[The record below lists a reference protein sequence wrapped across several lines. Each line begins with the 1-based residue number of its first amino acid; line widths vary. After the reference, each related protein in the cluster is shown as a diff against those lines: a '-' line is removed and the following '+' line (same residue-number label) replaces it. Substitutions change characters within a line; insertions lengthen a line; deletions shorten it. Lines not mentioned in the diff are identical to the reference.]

1 VFQVKKAVL
10 GAASVSIFLFPA
22 DAQTAPPS
30 PARLELPAWLTAL
43 PTALDEKIHAG
54 VDEITSS
61 YSLALAPTEVAA
73 SYRHRLKKAEVRFRE
88 GFDGIGAVIRCTE
101 GKASCVIQIRE
112 RDEGTAVKVSYSPN
126 AASTESTFVMPQAPT
141 NSQTPT
147 AVPTLASP
155 KAAVD
160 DNPGL
165 REVEYE
171 VSGTVHFANITRKNA
186 DGASE
191 QKQVKLPYIDKFYA
205 PPGRFLYLSVQKA
218 RVVKTED
225 GMMTARTTVV
235 DDGIEGTVHVIIR
248 VAGRVLQE
256 AEASA
261 PYGIAT
267 ASGEIAK

>member
-1 VFQVKKAVL
+1 VIQFKIAVL
-10 GAASVSIFLFPA
+10 LAAGVSICLFPA
-22 DAQTAPPS
+22 AAQSASPN
-30 PARLELPAWLTAL
+30 PARFELPAWLAAL
-43 PTALDEKIHAG
+43 PSARDEQINTGA
-54 VDEITSS
+54 DEINSS
-61 YSLALAPTEVAA
+61 YRLAQAPTEVAA
-73 SYRHRLKKAEVRFRE
+73 SYRQRLKKADIRFSE
-88 GFDGIGAVIRCTE
+88 SFDGIGAVIHCSE

-112 RDEGTAVKVSYSPN
+112 RDDGTAVKVSYSPN
-126 AASTESTFVMPQAPT
+126 AAPAESTFVMPT
-141 NSQTPT
+141 ESQTPT
-147 AVPTLASP
+147 VVPALASP

-171 VSGTVHFANITRKNA
+171 VTGTIHFANITRKNA

-191 QKQVKLPYIDKFYA
+191 QKQVKLPYTDKFYA
-205 PPGRFLYLSVQKA
+205 SPGKFLYLSVQKA

-225 GMMTARTTVV
+225 GMLTARTTVV

-248 VAGRVLQE
+248 VAGKVLQE